1 MGEARIKIWRKKT
14 DIGTALKLCSLPPT
28 TEAFTEN
35 VKRAHLQAAHWK
47 ASIEGIV
54 PPIDALTHGWEH
66 DGSYLKPTT
75 VLEGTLSASVAVL
88 EMMRCGCAS
97 GCKGGHCKCSA
108 VFCAC
113 KGVDVYMNMLTRKSQ
128 ESVPVDDDNDDEL

>member
-1 MGEARIKIWRKKT
+1 MWRKKT
-14 DIGTALKLCSLPPT
+14 HIGAALKLCSLPRT
-28 TEAFTEN
+28 TEAFTDN

-47 ASIEGIV
+47 ASLEGTV

-75 VLEGTLSASVAVL
+75 VPEGTMSALVAVL

-97 GCKGGHCKCSA
+97 GCKGGHCKCSTIGCTH
-108 VFCAC
+108 VFCA
-113 KGVDVYMNMLTRKSQ
+113 
-128 ESVPVDDDNDDEL
+128 